1 MKNLNPMYT
10 QVYLQESHAN
20 RVKKYGKK
28 AAKKM
33 EETYRKIT
41 GHMKEIK
48 PGGKIYAANYN
59 APGGNTFDTLVK
71 SKEASEEAFS
81 ALKRNLKEI
90 KKGAE
95 KQRQAREASKLN
107 PKILKKS

>member
-1 MKNLNPMYT
+1 MKNLNPIYT
-10 QVYLQESHAN
+10 QVYLQESHAY

-48 PGGKIYAANYN
+48 PGGRIYAANYN

-81 ALKRNLKEI
+81 ALKRNLREV
-90 KKGAE
+90 KKGVQKEENA
-95 KQRQAREASKLN
+95 KKALKLN
-107 PKILKKS
+107 PKIIKKS